1 MCAWYRKH
9 CFLSW
14 KVASRVLASSRLEFW
29 AKSSEIPQNFF
40 PQLLC
45 RPACPFRVVFTR
57 NGGPTTSSLR
67 TSMTNTPCYTLEEAQ
82 RRVHN
87 AHACRVAL
95 ETGKEAGQH
104 TLASLALQRG
114 SIVLREGACIFQCIC
129 AHMEG
134 AKAGDGIL
142 NLKRH
147 ANTLNHFT
155 NPSSKGKHETPLRGM
170 QLLFTVFILY
180 SMQFLYFQL
189 MFPLRSPMKACW

>member
-1 MCAWYRKH
+1 MDT
-9 CFLSW
+9 SW
-14 KVASRVLASSRLEFW
+14 F
-29 AKSSEIPQNFF
+29 
-40 PQLLC
+40 
-45 RPACPFRVVFTR
+45 
-57 NGGPTTSSLR
+57 
-67 TSMTNTPCYTLEEAQ
+67 TLEEAQ
-82 RRVHN
+82 RRVD
-87 AHACRVAL
+87 VAYASL
-95 ETGKEAGQH
+95 VGPQTGQQAGQP
-104 TLASLALQRG
+104 TPAALALQRG

-155 NPSSKGKHETPLRGM
+155 KPSSKGKHETPLRGM

-189 MFPLRSPMKACW
+189 MFSLRSPMKACW